1 MAAASTG
8 HEENYYSIILL
19 FNYYFSSKLQAAES
33 FISSRCCF
41 FAWKEHA
48 ATQRNVAAVWQIYPL
63 ISDCVTATHHHITG
77 FLQTAE
83 RDSWL
88 TPALWLTCFT
98 AATFKMAHL
107 MVWRLLIL
115 FFLPSL
121 QEQEERSVAW
131 QPANVQ
137 ILFDWTESYR
147 LHCVHKKWLKKNK
160 ILNFLKIMR
169 VKKTLRRHTE
179 RDCSSAWLSAHL
191 HKTETL

>member
-1 MAAASTG
+1 MP
-8 HEENYYSIILL
+8 
-19 FNYYFSSKLQAAES
+19 
-33 FISSRCCF
+33 F

-48 ATQRNVAAVWQIYPL
+48 ATQRNFAAVWQIYPL

-77 FLQTAE
+77 FLLTAE

-107 MVWRLLIL
+107 MVWRLLIS

-131 QPANVQ
+131 QPATNLCVCKFF
-137 ILFDWTESYR
+137 LTELRDTDFIVYIKS
-147 LHCVHKKWLKKNK
+147 V
-160 ILNFLKIMR
+160 R
-169 VKKTLRRHTE
+169 VKKNICHSE
-179 RDCSSAWLSAHL
+179 RDCSFAWLSAHL